1 MGLWDWLLVI
11 IGAAGLLLMVLRAMR
26 DWLEEPNH

>member
-1 MGLWDWLLVI
+1 MSIWDWLLVI
-11 IGAAGLLLMVLRAMR
+11 VGGAGLLRMALRIVR

>member
-1 MGLWDWLLVI
+1 MGIWDWLLVI
-11 IGAAGLLLMVLRAMR
+11 VGAAGLLLTVLRAMR